1 MLISMDSITLINKLA
16 KKITGQD
23 ISLPENL
30 KNAIKDFLAEDSDV
44 IPRKIT
50 KTRKKKRK
58 YKNRTRKIKY
68 SRNL

>member
-16 KKITGQD
+16 KKITGQN

-30 KNAIKDFLAEDSDV
+30 KNAIKDFLAEDSHI

-58 YKNRTRKIKY
+58 FKNRTRKIKY

>member
-16 KKITGQD
+16 KKITGQN

>member
-16 KKITGQD
+16 KKITDQN

-30 KNAIKDFLAEDSDV
+30 KNTIKDFLAEDSHV
-44 IPRKIT
+44 IPPKIT

-58 YKNRTRKIKY
+58 YKNRTRKIIS

>member
-30 KNAIKDFLAEDSDV
+30 KDAIKDFLAEDSDV

>member
-1 MLISMDSITLINKLA
+1 MDSITLINKLA

-30 KNAIKDFLAEDSDV
+30 KDAIKDFLAEDSDV